1 MEKNRYKGSIAAKN
15 LPRRG
20 FVKSIASGSIGAAEL
35 FTADGNI
42 AVGA

>member
-1 MEKNRYKGSIAAKN
+1 MEKNRYKGTTSAKN
-15 LPRRG
+15 LPSRG
-20 FVKSIASGSIGAAEL
+20 FVKSIASGSIGAADL